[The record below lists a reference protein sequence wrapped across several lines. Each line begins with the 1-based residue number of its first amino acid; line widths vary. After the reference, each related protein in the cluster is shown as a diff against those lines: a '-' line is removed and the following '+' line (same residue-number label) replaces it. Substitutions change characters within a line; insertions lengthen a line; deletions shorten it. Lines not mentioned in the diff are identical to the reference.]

1 MSRGGFSMLKEVA
14 LTQEEY
20 LTIKEVASLIGVS
33 RNTLYCWQ
41 RDRDFPKALRVGLK
55 AIRFRR
61 SEILGWLESRPRATA
76 EVGPE
81 AARKH

>member
-1 MSRGGFSMLKEVA
+1 MLKEVA

-41 RDRDFPKALRVGLK
+41 KDRDFPTALRVGIR

-61 SEILGWLESRPRATA
+61 SEVDEWLEARPRAKG
-76 EVGPE
+76 EIGLN
-81 AARKH
+81 R